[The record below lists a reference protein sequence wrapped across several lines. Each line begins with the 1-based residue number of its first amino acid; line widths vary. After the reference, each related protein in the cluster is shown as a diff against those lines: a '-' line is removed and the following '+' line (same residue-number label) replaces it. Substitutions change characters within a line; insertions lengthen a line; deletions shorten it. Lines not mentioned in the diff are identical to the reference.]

1 MKSLQAFIEE
11 NLHIDLVSTDYLRLT
26 ASGALNGLDEL
37 LTTCFV
43 IHNEHRIELPDI
55 YPGARYKDIVDTCV
69 IHLLKKKLYNN
80 ILTFGYR
87 IAVSS
92 EVNTSLHCVST
103 NSNVSRI
110 KGKQWQLLCRI
121 IGIENFVDLLM
132 NYTVLQYIDKFFT
145 QIVGNRANERHV
157 PPSWCSD
164 NRDASCG
171 SHDVPIT
178 IQKLLYRNAS
188 PFNEEQVL
196 PAGDDV
202 EAIIN
207 EIFGPSSYSKLCFRK
222 SKVIPI
228 IKKMIQNHAGL
239 KYLQILNSVC
249 PFDSDF
255 VEGKHLDAST
265 KVTLVNKF
273 VIIILQKLIP
283 SEMFGSKRNKSK
295 IFYYLSQ
302 LLRLPLKGTIPF
314 SELKNSQRIEDFRWI
329 RLVANCNE
337 SSLQNNQRLVACFIS
352 WIFKLIIP
360 RIVTTFFYATEV
372 SSSVLV
378 LFFRHDAWS
387 KISAPFMKDYVD
399 KYLIENEVCRN
410 HNSYLLS
417 KYNHSRLRLVPKK
430 AKGEFRVLA
439 IPFKG
444 ADDEEYSIFQH
455 NFKTMILPVQC
466 ILEYL
471 RKKRKTHCR
480 KLYSPTQIAKHLM
493 RFKKVLLT
501 KYGKIPDLFSMKFDI
516 ESCYDSISRKK
527 AMQVIGVVLGNETG
541 FFVRSQSFYQPETGI
556 LKIQNVVNGCRQ
568 PAEDEIYIDN
578 VRTVYLSKEDV
589 CDVLKMELFDTALC
603 LAGKCYLRRDG
614 LFQGSRLSALV
625 VDLVYDDLMERYEIF
640 RGQYPN
646 ESLSLRLADDFLV
659 ISTDRNQILE
669 LKKLSSDGFKEY
681 GAKIKAEKIKISSS
695 ICLPHK
701 PFQFCAL
708 NISLASLQA
717 WKNSESF
724 NIPYICF
731 ASTSKTYDQ
740 LIKLLEMRLS
750 YGTTDSSLNT
760 PFTILFQ
767 IHEVCVNVSQTFV
780 GAFRKKIILLQPFEN
795 FILRLLV
802 STIKACQNC
811 GCDPF
816 FQSQLRQLVFQTFLE
831 TLLPIPSKFVEV
843 IRYLKFELNKC
854 TYISSVAPG

>member
-11 NLHIDLVSTDYLRLT
+11 NLNIDLLSTDYQRLT

-43 IHNEHRIELPDI
+43 IQNEHRIELPDI
-55 YPGARYKDIVDTCV
+55 YPGARYKDIVDKCV

-80 ILTFGYR
+80 VLTFGYR
-87 IAVSS
+87 IASCN
-92 EVNTSLHCVST
+92 EVNTSLHCVSA

-121 IGIENFVDLLM
+121 VGIENFVNLLM
-132 NYTVLQYIDKFFT
+132 NYTVLQYIGQYFT
-145 QIVGNRANERHV
+145 QIVGNRANERHF

-164 NRDASCG
+164 NRDTNCD
-171 SHDVPIT
+171 SHNIPIT

-188 PFNEEQVL
+188 PFNKENVL
-196 PAGDDV
+196 PAGKDV
-202 EAIIN
+202 EAIID
-207 EIFGPSSYSKLCFRK
+207 EIFGPSSYAKLCFRK
-222 SKVIPI
+222 SKVISI
-228 IKKMIQNHAGL
+228 IKKMIQNHTGM
-239 KYLQILNSVC
+239 KYLQILNRVC

-265 KVTLVNKF
+265 KVKLVNKF

-283 SEMFGSKRNKSK
+283 SEMFGSKRNESR

-302 LLRLPLKGTIPF
+302 LLRLPLKGSISL
-314 SELKNSQRIEDFRWI
+314 SELKNSQRIKDFRWI
-329 RLVANCNE
+329 RLVANSNE
-337 SSLQNNQRLVACFIS
+337 SRSQNIQHLVACFIS

-360 RIVTTFFYATEV
+360 RIVTTFFYVTEV
-372 SSSVLV
+372 SSGVLV
-378 LFFRHDAWS
+378 LFFRQDVWS
-387 KISAPFMKDYVD
+387 KISTPFMKDYVG
-399 KYLIENEVCRN
+399 KYLIENKVCRN

-430 AKGEFRVLA
+430 AIGEFRVLA

-444 ADDEEYSIFQH
+444 ADVEENSIFQH
-455 NFKTMILPVQC
+455 NYRTMILPVQC

-471 RKKRKTHCR
+471 RKKRKTHYR
-480 KLYSPTQIAKHLM
+480 KLYSPTQIAKQLIL
-493 RFKKVLLT
+493 FKKLLVT

-527 AMQVIGVVLGNETG
+527 AMEVIGVALENETG
-541 FFVRSQSFYQPETGI
+541 FFVRSQSFYQPESGI

-568 PAEDEIYIDN
+568 PAENEIYIDN
-578 VRTVYLSKEDV
+578 VRTVYLSKQDV

-603 LAGKCYLRRDG
+603 LAGKCYLRKDG

-625 VDLVYDDLMERYEIF
+625 VDLVYDDLMERCETF
-640 RGQYPN
+640 KEKYPN
-646 ESLSLRLADDFLV
+646 ESLPLRLADDFLV

-669 LKKLSSDGFKEY
+669 LKKLSSAGFEDY

-695 ICLPHK
+695 ICLPYE

-724 NIPYICF
+724 NIPYMCF

-767 IHEVCVNVSQTFV
+767 IHEVCINVSQTFV
-780 GAFRKKIILLQPFEN
+780 GAFRRKIVLLQPFEN
-795 FILRLLV
+795 FILRILA
-802 STIKACQNC
+802 SAIKACQGC

-816 FQSQLRQLVFQTFLE
+816 FQSQLRQLVFRTFLE

-854 TYISSVAPG
+854 TYISSVASG